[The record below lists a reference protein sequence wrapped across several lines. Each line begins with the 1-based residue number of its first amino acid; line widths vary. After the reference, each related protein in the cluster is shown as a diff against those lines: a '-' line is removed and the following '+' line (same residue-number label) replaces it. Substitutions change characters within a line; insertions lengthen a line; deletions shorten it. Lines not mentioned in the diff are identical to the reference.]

1 MKKRYYTAN
10 IPADA
15 YDTSENGFELA
26 VLDVKDRMKMYYI
39 PCNWYL
45 VWIKG
50 DEIRICLE
58 TMK

>member
-15 YDTSENGFELA
+15 YDTKEHGFELA
-26 VLDVKDRMKMYYI
+26 VIDIKVRMKMHYI

-50 DEIRICLE
+50 DKIRVCLE
-58 TMK
+58 TSK